1 MFSESIAGC
10 CDGKVVQKKTQTND
24 LATLY
29 LNVLERVNET
39 VKNNSQFSIQK
50 TRFL

>member
-10 CDGKVVQKKTQTND
+10 CDYQVVQKKTQIDD
-24 LATLY
+24 LATPY

-39 VKNNSQFSIQK
+39 VKNNSQFSIRK